1 MMFRAAIVAL
11 ITLSLLTVETMAQI
25 WPSTTAMTCTAAAS
39 LVASRGALVVGTG
52 AETYERAVTLKW
64 FCESDEYAKPMF
76 APTRDRNACFI
87 GYYCAAI

>member
-11 ITLSLLTVETMAQI
+11 ITSSLLITDTMAQTR
-25 WPSTTAMTCTAAAS
+25 PSTTAMTCTAASS
-39 LVASRGALVVGTG
+39 LVASRGALVIGTG
-52 AETYERAVTLKW
+52 GETYERVVTLKW

-87 GYYCAAI
+87 GYYCAAK